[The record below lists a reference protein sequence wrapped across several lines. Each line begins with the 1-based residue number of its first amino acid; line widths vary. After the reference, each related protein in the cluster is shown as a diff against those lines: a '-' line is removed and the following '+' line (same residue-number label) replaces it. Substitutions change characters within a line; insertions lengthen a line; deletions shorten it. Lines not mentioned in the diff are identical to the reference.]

1 MAVVMGLSQSIVVKS
16 EFSVPRSDG
25 GTRGS
30 TPGAYVERYMAR
42 ADAIDA
48 IFPLYGENV
57 DAYVSGYMVRE
68 GAVVPMSHGPRD
80 GVAFTSGNTSMSA
93 SEVRDVSRRIQEL
106 FDDGHTVIKT
116 VVSFDDDYLRETG
129 VMDPDFVSMRRG
141 DKMGRVDQMKL
152 RLAIIE
158 GMERMSRRFD
168 DVVWVGVI
176 QFDTMHIHAHLAI
189 VDAGEGRVTCGG
201 EQRGKLSQSD
211 MSRLRRG
218 IDSSLTLGAHVRPYA
233 RQISSERTRARH
245 LVQERVMSDLV
256 REDSVRL
263 ILARLPEDK
272 SMWRAG
278 SHRNE
283 MRAANRMCREY
294 VRRVLS
300 MPSSGWSGV
309 IDALDAYA
317 TSRAERE
324 GLSEFEREG
333 LVARGVERIED
344 SCVDGVYAVLRDVD
358 ATRLEKTPP
367 AVLAIARDT
376 LDIDVPAS
384 AMSEMTYRVRTYARR
399 LRDHRGKRDD
409 FHDAVRSYE
418 AAEGVSEA
426 SRAAYEYYLF
436 EESYQERVMAKYQ
449 HLLPLAA
456 WRRSW
461 TDDVRVY
468 LAHLSEL
475 DAWHEVM
482 RDPVLKTLDVRAA
495 EVWGHER
502 YGLDGCGLLLSAP
515 ALFEEQMAAREARVR
530 IERENLDFRMAGDGL
545 SIEMLDGPR
554 RRARIVRKPAHDFT
568 NVKAM
573 DLHDMSF
580 DFDHELRIPMGFVNQ
595 FTELARER
603 QELYDGACE
612 YLRRTGQ
619 EHVIEALPGHDVA
632 RMSAFAAELGH
643 TGVLSSLR
651 GSANAVAPREE
662 VPLIRTGLDRAA
674 IREIEDTIHGF
685 SPRELGI

>member
-1 MAVVMGLSQSIVVKS
+1 MGLSQSIVVKS
-16 EFSVPRSDG
+16 EFSVPRADG
-25 GTRGS
+25 GTRGN

-42 ADAIDA
+42 VDAIDA
-48 IFPLYGENV
+48 IFPLYGENI
-57 DAYVSGYMVRE
+57 DAYVNGYMVRE
-68 GAVVPMSHGPRD
+68 GAVVPLLHGPRD

-93 SEVRDVSRRIQEL
+93 AEVRDVSRRIQKL

-129 VMDPDFVSMRRG
+129 AMDADFVSTHRG
-141 DKMGRVDQMKL
+141 DKVSHVDQMKL
-152 RLAIIE
+152 RLAITE
-158 GMERMSRRFD
+158 GVERLSRGFD
-168 DVVWVGVI
+168 DMVWVGVV
-176 QFDTMHIHAHLAI
+176 QFDTMHVHAHLAM
-189 VDAGEGRVTCGG
+189 VDAGDGRTMATG
-201 EQRGKLSQSD
+201 EQRGKLSQAD

-218 IDSSLTLGAHVRPYA
+218 IDSSLTLGAYVRPYA
-233 RQISSERTRARH
+233 RQVGSERTRARH
-245 LVQERVMSDLV
+245 LVQERVLSDLV

-278 SHRNE
+278 SHRVE

-294 VRRVLS
+294 VRHVLS
-300 MPSSGWSGV
+300 RPSSGWSDV

-317 TSRAERE
+317 ASRAERE
-324 GLSEFEREG
+324 GLSEFERES
-333 LVARGVERIED
+333 LVARGVARIED

-358 ATRLEKTPP
+358 SARLEKTPP

-376 LDIDVPAS
+376 FDIEVPAS

-399 LRDHRGKRDD
+399 LKDHRGKRDD
-409 FHDAVRSYE
+409 FHGAVRSYE
-418 AAEGVSEA
+418 AAKDVSEA

-461 TDDVRVY
+461 TDDVRAY
-468 LAHLSEL
+468 LVHLSEL

-502 YGLDGCGLLLSAP
+502 YGLDGCGMLLSAP
-515 ALFEEQMAAREARVR
+515 ALFAKQMAAREERVR

-545 SIEMLDGPR
+545 AIEMLDGPR
-554 RRARIVRKPAHDFT
+554 RRARVVRHPAHDFAS
-568 NVKAM
+568 VKAM

-580 DFDHELRIPMGFVNQ
+580 DFDHELRIPMGFVSQ

-603 QELYDGACE
+603 QELYDGACD

-619 EHVIEALPGHDVA
+619 ERVIEALPGNDVA
-632 RMSAFAAELGH
+632 RMSAFAAELGQA
-643 TGVLSSLR
+643 GVLPSLR
-651 GSANAVAPREE
+651 GSVGGVAPRKE

-674 IREIEDTIHGF
+674 IREIEDTIHGL
-685 SPRELGI
+685 SPRELGL